1 MPRRGERSKG
11 LGYKKPVKKAK
22 VDLVSSP
29 LTEPLQDVVVVTPDD
44 LLLGNN
50 KSYKER
56 RALIASYYAVI
67 LNSPPPEEWRGYGG
81 TAAIICN
88 ALCLPKG
95 SNLNV
100 LRVLKYEHL
109 SAISNKIYD
118 GKRHGRS
125 G

>member
-29 LTEPLQDVVVVTPDD
+29 LTEPLQDEDVIVVTPDD

-56 RALIASYYAVI
+56 RALIASYTGNETPSIREVI
-67 LNSPPPEEWRGYGG
+67 
-81 TAAIICN
+81 
-88 ALCLPKG
+88 
-95 SNLNV
+95 V
-100 LRVLKYEHL
+100 LLVVY
-109 SAISNKIYD
+109 
-118 GKRHGRS
+118 
-125 G
+125 